1 MSGCVE
7 SPYGTIAL
15 LSRDGTIYTRER
27 RRGHLLWRRIASHRI
42 SDGGARYGPYL
53 LVVPDASRTLE
64 SLRWSDGSSA
74 GVFRLDSEDAYFASP
89 PLMGDGLLYVL
100 AVDPPLPRSRLIAL
114 RLHTA
119 SEAKRDGD
127 LSPPRMFFT
136 DEE

>member
-7 SPYGTIAL
+7 GPDEAIAL
-15 LSRDGTIYTRER
+15 LSRDGTIYARGH
-27 RRGHLLWRRIASHRI
+27 RRGNLLWRHIASHRI

-74 GVFRLDSEDAYFASP
+74 GVFRLDSEDAYFAST
-89 PLMGDGLLYVL
+89 PLMEDGFLYVL

-114 RLHTA
+114 RLHTS
-119 SEAKRDGD
+119 SEAR
-127 LSPPRMFFT
+127 PPTPIPPAAR
-136 DEE
+136 